1 MITPL
6 FGLACAGV
14 VALAW
19 RSLEERVLALLLAAC
34 WVGSLLVQSQPERM
48 WSYGHLALDAVLVVV
63 AGAAAA
69 VSPRAWLAPLVGA
82 TLLQF
87 ALHIALQATDGS
99 RLDQWRYLV
108 GLDLLFA
115 IQLASVGAPGLL
127 RLTGVSPPVPPV
139 APGPAEDSL
148 SAG

>member
-1 MITPL
+1 MITAL

-19 RSLEERVLALLLAAC
+19 RSLEERACALVLALG
-34 WVGSLLVQSQPERM
+34 WGGSMLVQSQPERV
-48 WSYGHLALDAVLVVV
+48 WSYGHLALDAALVIV
-63 AGAAAA
+63 AGVVAA
-69 VSPRAWLAPLVGA
+69 VSPRAWLAPLIGA

-87 ALHIALQATDGS
+87 GLHLALQATDGS

-115 IQLASVGAPGLL
+115 LQLASVGAPGLL
-127 RLTGVSPPVPPV
+127 RLAGVSPPVPPRS
-139 APGPAEDSL
+139 AEERLPA
-148 SAG
+148 G

>member
-1 MITPL
+1 MITAL

-19 RSLEERVLALLLAAC
+19 RSVEERVCALVLAVG
-34 WVGSLLVQSQPERM
+34 WIGSLLVQSQPESV
-48 WSYGHLALDAVLVVV
+48 WSYGHLALDAVLVIV
-63 AGAAAA
+63 AGVAAA
-69 VSPRAWLAPLVGA
+69 VTPRPWLAPLIGA

-87 ALHIALQATDGS
+87 GLHLALQATDGS

-115 IQLASVGAPGLL
+115 LQLVSVGAPGLL
-127 RLTGVSPPVPPV
+127 RLVGVSPPLPPRPV
-139 APGPAEDSL
+139 DEGLPA
-148 SAG
+148 G